1 MEGSPQNRQR
11 CERQREHK
19 TLVQYASW
27 ELLKPA
33 CRFPAKLETET
44 AMSRIQELSLTPTDH
59 ALLAAVANE
68 VSSEESRQFRRLLP
82 AVAAEARAV
91 AGHWDFMSP
100 ANVVD
105 RLIDDTRAFPN
116 GAEGRNR
123 TRLRQAAVARLALG
137 FFRPDDR
144 LTSSILKLYP
154 AFFGRLASF
163 LHDRADGVYDGDF
176 FAKDVRYA
184 LGLTIP
190 CGALQFDLNGVVG
203 PKLIARDLLATRS
216 LRSTAGYL
224 AARGW
229 GRWYSNHIDVR
240 AIKEFTPDG
249 WTASFARI
257 AELLALNPAVRGVA
271 GVAWFYDPELARVS
285 PHLSYI
291 GQTLQRSGAFRVA
304 MKTQEHDI
312 ANALARS
319 LTRKKLHAR
328 GEYSPA
334 CYLVA
339 WPRRA
344 LLEWAARL
352 KIDPSVS
359 FGSCASADERGSAHP
374 IGLVTAA
381 PASP

>member
-1 MEGSPQNRQR
+1 
-11 CERQREHK
+11 
-19 TLVQYASW
+19 
-27 ELLKPA
+27 LKPA
-33 CRFPAKLETET
+33 CRFAAKLETET
-44 AMSRIQELSLTPTDH
+44 AMSKIQELSLTATDH

-68 VSSEESRQFRRLLP
+68 VSPEENRQFRRLLP

-91 AGHWDFMSP
+91 AGHWDFGSP
-100 ANVVD
+100 CYVVD
-105 RLIDDTRAFPN
+105 RLIEDARAFPN
-116 GAEGRNR
+116 GAEARNR
-123 TRLRQAAVARLALG
+123 TRLRQAAIARLALG

-144 LTSSILKLYP
+144 LPSSILKLYP
-154 AFFGRLASF
+154 AFFGRLATF
-163 LHDRADGVYDGDF
+163 LHDRVNGVYDDDF

-190 CGALQFDLNGVVG
+190 CGALQFDLNGVIG
-203 PKLIARDLLATRS
+203 PKLIARDLAATRS
-216 LRSTAGYL
+216 LRGTVGYL
-224 AARGW
+224 ASRGW
-229 GRWYSNHIDVR
+229 GRWYSNHIDIR
-240 AIKEFTPDG
+240 AIKEFTPEG

-257 AELLALNPAVRGVA
+257 AELLALNPSVRGVA

-291 GQTLQRSGAFRVA
+291 GQTLERSGAFRVT

-319 LTRKKLHAR
+319 LSRKKLHEK

-352 KIDPSVS
+352 KIDPSVA
-359 FGSCASADERGSAHP
+359 FGVPAPANERQSAQP

-381 PASP
+381 PASS

>member
-1 MEGSPQNRQR
+1 
-11 CERQREHK
+11 
-19 TLVQYASW
+19 
-27 ELLKPA
+27 
-33 CRFPAKLETET
+33 
-44 AMSRIQELSLTPTDH
+44 MSRIQELAFTPTDH

-68 VSSEESRQFRRLLP
+68 VSPEENRQFRRLLP

-91 AGHWDFMSP
+91 GGHWDFGSP
-100 ANVVD
+100 CYVVD
-105 RLIDDTRAFPN
+105 RLIEDARAFPR
-116 GAEGRNR
+116 GAEARNR
-123 TRLRQAAVARLALG
+123 TRLRQAAIARLALG
-137 FFRPDDR
+137 FVQPDDR
-144 LTSSILKLYP
+144 LPSSILKLYP
-154 AFFGRLASF
+154 AFFGRLATF
-163 LHDRADGVYDGDF
+163 LHDRVNGVYDDDF

-203 PKLIARDLLATRS
+203 PKLIARDLVGTRS
-216 LRSTAGYL
+216 FRSTAGYF
-224 AARGW
+224 ASRGW
-229 GRWYSNHIDVR
+229 GRWYSNHIDLR
-240 AIKEFTPDG
+240 AIKEFTPEG

-257 AELLALNPAVRGVA
+257 AELLALNPSVRGVA
-271 GVAWFYDPELARVS
+271 GVAWFYDPALVRVS
-285 PHLSYI
+285 PHLAYI
-291 GQTLQRSGAFRVA
+291 GETLQRSGAFRVT

-319 LTRKKLHAR
+319 LSRKRLHER

-352 KIDPSVS
+352 KIDPSAA
-359 FGSCASADERGSAHP
+359 FGSPAPADERRNGPP
-374 IGLVTAA
+374 IGLATPV

>member
-1 MEGSPQNRQR
+1 
-11 CERQREHK
+11 
-19 TLVQYASW
+19 
-27 ELLKPA
+27 
-33 CRFPAKLETET
+33 
-44 AMSRIQELSLTPTDH
+44 MSRIQELSITPTDH

-68 VSSEESRQFRRLLP
+68 VSPEENRQFRRLLP

-91 AGHWDFMSP
+91 AGHWDFGSP
-100 ANVVD
+100 CYVVD
-105 RLIDDTRAFPN
+105 RLIDDTRAFPT
-116 GAEGRNR
+116 GAEARHR
-123 TRLRQAAVARLALG
+123 TRLRQAAIARLALG
-137 FFRPDDR
+137 FFRPADR
-144 LTSSILKLYP
+144 LPSSVLKLYP
-154 AFFGRLASF
+154 AFFGRLATF
-163 LHDRADGVYDGDF
+163 LHDRINGVYDDDF

-203 PKLIARDLLATRS
+203 PKLIARDLAATRS
-216 LRSTAGYL
+216 LRS
-224 AARGW
+224 AASYVASRGW

-240 AIKEFTPDG
+240 ALKEFTPEG
-249 WTASFARI
+249 WTTSFARI
-257 AELLALNPAVRGVA
+257 AELLALNPSVRGVA
-271 GVAWFYDPELARVS
+271 GVAWFYDPELVRVS

-291 GQTLQRSGAFRVA
+291 GQTLQSSGAFRVT
-304 MKTQEHDI
+304 MKTQEHDV

-319 LTRKKLHAR
+319 LSRKTLHER

-352 KIDPSVS
+352 KIDTSVA
-359 FGSCASADERGSAHP
+359 FGSPVPADERQTAPP

-381 PASP
+381 PASS

>member
-1 MEGSPQNRQR
+1 
-11 CERQREHK
+11 
-19 TLVQYASW
+19 
-27 ELLKPA
+27 
-33 CRFPAKLETET
+33 
-44 AMSRIQELSLTPTDH
+44 MSRIQELSLTPTDH

-68 VSSEESRQFRRLLP
+68 VSPEENRQFRRLLP

-91 AGHWDFMSP
+91 AGHWDFGSP
-100 ANVVD
+100 CYVVD
-105 RLIDDTRAFPN
+105 RLIEDTRAFPN
-116 GAEGRNR
+116 GAGARNR
-123 TRLRQAAVARLALG
+123 TRLRQAAIARLALG

-144 LTSSILKLYP
+144 LPSSILKLYP
-154 AFFGRLASF
+154 AFFGRLATF
-163 LHDRADGVYDGDF
+163 LHDRVNGVYDDDF

-184 LGLTIP
+184 LGLTMP

-203 PKLIARDLLATRS
+203 PKLIARDLAATRS
-216 LRSTAGYL
+216 LRSTVGYC
-224 AARGW
+224 ASRGW
-229 GRWYSNHIDVR
+229 GRWYSNHIDIR
-240 AIKEFTPDG
+240 AIKEFTPEG

-257 AELLALNPAVRGVA
+257 AELLALNPSVRGVA

-291 GQTLQRSGAFRVA
+291 GQTLERSGAFRVT
-304 MKTQEHDI
+304 MKTQEHDV

-319 LTRKKLHAR
+319 LSRKKLHEK

-352 KIDPSVS
+352 KIDPNVA
-359 FGSCASADERGSAHP
+359 FGIPAPANERRSAQP
-374 IGLVTAA
+374 VGLVTAA

>member
-1 MEGSPQNRQR
+1 
-11 CERQREHK
+11 
-19 TLVQYASW
+19 
-27 ELLKPA
+27 
-33 CRFPAKLETET
+33 
-44 AMSRIQELSLTPTDH
+44 MSRIQELSIRATDH

-68 VSSEESRQFRRLLP
+68 VSPEENRQFRRLLP
-82 AVAAEARAV
+82 ACAAEARAV
-91 AGHWDFMSP
+91 AGHWDFGSP
-100 ANVVD
+100 CYVID
-105 RLIDDTRAFPN
+105 RLIDDTRAFPK
-116 GAEGRNR
+116 GTEARNR
-123 TRLRQAAVARLALG
+123 TRLRQAAIARLALG
-137 FFRPDDR
+137 FFRPEDR
-144 LTSSILKLYP
+144 LPSSILKLYP
-154 AFFGRLASF
+154 AFFGRLATF
-163 LHDRADGVYDGDF
+163 LHDRVNGVYDDDF

-203 PKLIARDLLATRS
+203 PKLIARDLAATRS
-216 LRSTAGYL
+216 LRSTIGYV
-224 AARGW
+224 ASRGW

-240 AIKEFTPDG
+240 AIKEFTPEG

-257 AELLALNPAVRGVA
+257 AELLALNPSVRGVA
-271 GVAWFYDPELARVS
+271 GVAWFYDPQLIRVS

-291 GQTLQRSGAFRVA
+291 GQTLERSGAFRVT

-319 LTRKKLHAR
+319 LSRKRLYER

-352 KIDPSVS
+352 KIDPSIA
-359 FGSCASADERGSAHP
+359 FASPAPADERRSAQP
-374 IGLVTAA
+374 IGLVKAATAA
-381 PASP
+381 P

>member
-1 MEGSPQNRQR
+1 
-11 CERQREHK
+11 
-19 TLVQYASW
+19 
-27 ELLKPA
+27 LKPA
-33 CRFPAKLETET
+33 FRFPAKLETET

-68 VSSEESRQFRRLLP
+68 VSPEENRQFRRLLP

-91 AGHWDFMSP
+91 GGHWDFGSP
-100 ANVVD
+100 CYVVD
-105 RLIDDTRAFPN
+105 RLIEDARAFPR
-116 GAEGRNR
+116 GAEARNR
-123 TRLRQAAVARLALG
+123 TRLRQAAIARLALG
-137 FFRPDDR
+137 FFQPDDR
-144 LTSSILKLYP
+144 LPSSILKLYP
-154 AFFGRLASF
+154 AFFGRLATF
-163 LHDRADGVYDGDF
+163 LHDRVNGVYDDDF

-203 PKLIARDLLATRS
+203 PKLIARDLAATRS
-216 LRSTAGYL
+216 LRSTAGYF
-224 AARGW
+224 ASRGW

-240 AIKEFTPDG
+240 AIKEFTPEG
-249 WTASFARI
+249 WTVSFARI
-257 AELLALNPAVRGVA
+257 AELLALNPSVRGVA
-271 GVAWFYDPELARVS
+271 GVAWFYDPALVRVS
-285 PHLSYI
+285 PHLAYI
-291 GQTLQRSGAFRVA
+291 GETLQRNGAFRVT

-319 LTRKKLHAR
+319 LSRKRLHER

-352 KIDPSVS
+352 KIDPSVA
-359 FGSCASADERGSAHP
+359 FGSPAPANAWPSAQP